1 MTVLVIDD
9 DAAMRAML
17 MDVLT
22 RRRMHVMADSNGAD
36 ALARL
41 QGTSVDVVVVDKEMS
56 GLSGF
61 DVLAAVR
68 RGHPRL
74 PVIVITAFG
83 GRRVA
88 DDAVAR
94 GASGYLEKP
103 FRVHDLVEMLHAVS
117 VR

>member
-17 MDVLT
+17 TDVLT
-22 RRRMHVMADSNGAD
+22 RHRMHVIAHANGAD

-41 QGTSVDVVVVDKEMS
+41 EATPVDVVVVDKEMP
-56 GLSGF
+56 GMSGF
-61 DVLAAVR
+61 EVLAAVR
-68 RGHPRL
+68 RGRPAL
-74 PVIVITAFG
+74 PVIIITAFG

-88 DDAVAR
+88 DDALGR

-103 FRVHDLVEMLHAVS
+103 FRVGELVHLLHVVS
-117 VR
+117 AR

>member
-1 MTVLVIDD
+1 MTVLIVDD
-9 DAAMRAML
+9 DPAMRAML
-17 MDVLT
+17 TDVLT
-22 RRRMHVMADSNGAD
+22 RRRIDVVSDSNGAD

-41 QGTSVDVVVVDKEMS
+41 EAMPIDAVVLDKEMPGIS
-56 GLSGF
+56 GL
-61 DVLAAVR
+61 DVLTAVH

-88 DDAVAR
+88 HDALAR

-103 FRVHDLVEMLHAVS
+103 FRVHDLVEMLDAIGA
-117 VR
+117 R